1 MKMRKLFLFC
11 SLAIWYVPGHSQQG
25 GFWTHEKACVKM
37 QEVAEENISNGNL
50 PQARIIAL
58 EALDEAK
65 STGDGNLITQSY
77 LQLFRISN
85 QQDDFY
91 KSLEAGLSAFSES
104 ETAVENYRLAAVLSL
119 LGLFEKWHIEH
130 MSQDYANAGLKL
142 QSIDTKTRLYFLKVN
157 ATSLMSNG
165 NTESSIAAWKTY
177 REVAKANNYSAEE
190 MDALEQIALI
200 YQKNN
205 QHDQA
210 IEYFKEQNL
219 LATWRANKLKQAV
232 SANNIA
238 LCMQHKGDPQSAL
251 YFYDEA
257 LQNCPEDAPEYSDI
271 CFNRAYLEKELGN
284 NDFLKRF
291 VDLGYKRAIERNNP
305 RAMAKAQVIRGV
317 IWKQEGNDSN
327 ARSEIFSALE
337 VCEAYH
343 LTDIQ
348 IDALDLLIQMYGEA
362 NDRGKEAYYEA
373 QKQEL
378 IKAQNEK
385 SKLDAKLNN
394 NFALAVEQT
403 KTSVLAVISK
413 SKEMRLEMDK
423 QKLDRENKEKTIALM
438 QSEKELAKSEY
449 ERTRV
454 AKEKALRELMLA
466 QSSLENQ
473 QKENSIMELE
483 TARAAQLLE
492 LTKLEM
498 DKQSETSKLQLTQQ
512 QNKVLESEAFASN
525 EKIKREQ
532 NAKQLGFAI
541 GFLCILI
548 SVGAFIVLAKVRK
561 NKKVIESQNKE
572 LNHKNDDIEK
582 SIVSASYFQ
591 GTITPSS
598 KQLKAAVKDGFIL
611 YKPLDTVSG
620 DLPFVT
626 NVDGYTYIA
635 AIDCIGHGIPAAML
649 SFTAYYNL
657 NKILD
662 TATQMSLGDI
672 LEKLDGQIKTSL
684 RSQGEKTNF
693 NAGMDVSLVRIDH
706 KSRLIEYAGAQSPL
720 IVVND
725 AKCEYIKGS
734 RFSVADINSGLNPK
748 YESHSIAI
756 DENAKYYLMS
766 DGYTHQMK
774 GDENMKLFSRK
785 RFLELLQK
793 TYRLTFNEIEK
804 TLNDAHLEWKGNNLQ
819 TDDILVIGF
828 EI

>member
-1 MKMRKLFLFC
+1 MRGFLFFFLF
-11 SLAIWYVPGHSQQG
+11 STYAIAGTSQNSGFLA
-25 GFWTHEKACVKM
+25 HEKACAKM
-37 QEVAEENISNGNL
+37 QEMADVSLAKGNTA
-50 PQARIIAL
+50 QAKIIAL
-58 EALDEAK
+58 EALDEAR
-65 STGDGNLITQSY
+65 SSNDANLITQSY
-77 LQLFRISN
+77 LLLFRISN
-85 QQDDFY
+85 EQDDFY
-91 KSLEAGLSAFSES
+91 KSLDAGLSAFSES
-104 ETAVENYRLAAVLSL
+104 ELAVENYRLASILSL

-130 MSQDYANAGLKL
+130 MGLDYAEAGLKL
-142 QSIDTKTRLYFLKVN
+142 KSLDPKTRLYLLKVK
-157 ATSLMSNG
+157 AMALKSNG
-165 NTESSIAAWKTY
+165 NAESSVQAFKDY
-177 REVAKANNYSAEE
+177 REFSKVNSFSLEE
-190 MDALEQIALI
+190 MEALEQIALI
-200 YQKNN
+200 YQKNGEN
-205 QHDQA
+205 AKA

-219 LATWRANKLKQAV
+219 LATWRGNKLKQAS

-238 LCMQHKGDPQSAL
+238 LCMQEMGDKQSAL

-257 LQNCPEDAPEYSDI
+257 LTNCPEDANEYIDI
-271 CFNRAYLEKELGN
+271 CFNRAFLEKEMGN
-284 NDFLKRF
+284 NDFLKRY
-291 VDLGYKRAIERNNP
+291 VDLGYKTALQKNKLRGIT
-305 RAMAKAQVIRGV
+305 KAQVIRGS
-317 IWKQEGNDSN
+317 IWKLEGNNSN
-327 ARSEIFSALE
+327 AQSEIMSAIEL
-337 VCEAYH
+337 CEANGIV
-343 LTDIQ
+343 DIH
-348 IDALDLLIQMYGEA
+348 IDALELLMQMYSEA
-362 NDRGKEAYYEA
+362 NDREKEAYYDA

-378 IKAQNEK
+378 IRSQNEK
-385 SKLDAKLNN
+385 SKLDAKMKS

-483 TARAAQLLE
+483 TTRAAQLLE

-706 KSRLIEYAGAQSPL
+706 NSRLIEYAGAQSPL

-793 TYRLTFNEIEK
+793 TYRLSFNEIEK
-804 TLNDAHLEWKGNNLQ
+804 SLNDAHLEWKGNNLQ

-828 EI
+828 KI

>member
-1 MKMRKLFLFC
+1 MKSYIFFLLFLLNAIYSIGQSNAF
-11 SLAIWYVPGHSQQG
+11 LA
-25 GFWTHEKACVKM
+25 HEKACEKM
-37 QEVAEENISNGNL
+37 QEMADLSLSKGNVA
-50 PQARIIAL
+50 QAKIIAI
-58 EALDEAK
+58 EALDEAR
-65 STGDGNLITQSY
+65 SSGDANLITQSY
-77 LQLFRISN
+77 LLLFRISN
-85 QQDDFY
+85 EQDDFY
-91 KSLEAGLSAFSES
+91 KSLDAGLSAFSES
-104 ETAVENYRLAAVLSL
+104 ELALENYRLASILSL
-119 LGLFEKWHIEH
+119 LGLFDKWKIEH
-130 MSQDYANAGLKL
+130 MGLDYALAGLKL
-142 QSIDTKTRLYFLKVN
+142 KNLDEKNRLYLLRVKAEALSSV
-157 ATSLMSNG
+157 G
-165 NTESSIAAWKTY
+165 NTADAIKAWTDY
-177 REVAKANNYSAEE
+177 REGAKTNSLSNEE
-190 MDALEQIALI
+190 MYALEQIALI
-200 YQKNN
+200 YKKNG
-205 QHDQA
+205 DSDKA
-210 IEYFKEQNL
+210 IACFKEQNL
-219 LATWRANKLKQAV
+219 LATWRANRLKQST

-238 LCMQHKGDPQSAL
+238 LCMQEKGDLQSAL
-251 YFYDEA
+251 YYYDEA
-257 LQNCPEDAPEYSDI
+257 LQNCPENASEYTDM

-284 NDFLKRF
+284 GDFLKRF
-291 VDLGYKRAIERNNP
+291 VDLGYKRALQNSYLRGV
-305 RAMAKAQVIRGV
+305 AKAQVIRGA
-317 IWKQEGNDSN
+317 IWVEDGNNNN
-327 ARSEIFSALE
+327 ARSEIMSAIEL
-337 VCEAYH
+337 CEANKIV
-343 LTDIQ
+343 DIH
-348 IDALDLLIQMYGEA
+348 IDALDLLMRMYGDA
-362 NDRGKEAYYEA
+362 NDREKEAYYDS

-378 IKAQNEK
+378 IRAQNEK
-385 SKLDAKLNN
+385 SKQDAKMNS

-423 QKLDRENKEKTIALM
+423 QKLDRDNKEKTIALM

-498 DKQSETSKLQLTQQ
+498 DKQNETSKLQLTQQ

-532 NAKQLGFAI
+532 NAKRLGFAI
-541 GFLCILI
+541 GALCILMAV
-548 SVGAFIVLAKVRK
+548 SAFIVLAKVRK

-582 SIVSASYFQ
+582 SILSASYFQ
-591 GTITPSS
+591 GSITPSS
-598 KQLKAAVKDGFIL
+598 KNLKTEVKDGFIL

-620 DLPFVT
+620 DLPYVT
-626 NVDGYTYIA
+626 SMDGYTYIA

-662 TATQMSLGDI
+662 NAAQISLGEI
-672 LEKLDGQIKTSL
+672 LEKLDGQIKSSL
-684 RSQGEKTNF
+684 RSKGEITNF

-706 KSRLIEYAGAQSPL
+706 KARVIEYAGAQSPL

-725 AKCEYIKGS
+725 SKCEYIKGS

-756 DENAKYYLMS
+756 EANAKYYLMS
-766 DGYTHQMK
+766 DGFTHQMR
-774 GDENMKLFSRK
+774 GDDNMKLFSRK
-785 RFLELLQK
+785 RFLELLQS
-793 TYRLTFNEIEK
+793 TYRLTFSEIEK
-804 TLNDAHLEWKGNNLQ
+804 TLNDAHLEWKGNNTQ